1 VRGASILPE
10 LGTRYRNLHYNFIMT
25 FANNLFASALLA
37 PLVTVLGA
45 VSLATLQRSIEWVS
59 FIANNPQK

>member
-1 VRGASILPE
+1 
-10 LGTRYRNLHYNFIMT
+10 
-25 FANNLFASALLA
+25 LFASALLA